1 MEILTRNI
9 PTGMIRSMKLELLT
23 NPQIIS
29 KEQFKCALESDD
41 PERLGNQRTVK
52 QSWIYKHFKNPATKD
67 TKVAIYVNAIVPIN
81 QNLGDYERIAST
93 GNHSVLAIG
102 IRKLPN
108 KNNEIEC
115 LELENPGGSEQT
127 RYVPVEHPFFEE
139 VQVEVIKIFCDAGS
153 EIRSNRLNNYGKRL
167 AEMKYGKL
175 ENNWHKINYEMF
187 FVQAI
192 HPWHKLEFTACPLQ
206 MGCSR
211 RIALLHPPP

>member
-1 MEILTRNI
+1 
-9 PTGMIRSMKLELLT
+9 MKLELL
-23 NPQIIS
+23 PSRPIIS
-29 KEQFKCALESDD
+29 KEQLKCALETNNL
-41 PERLGNQRTVK
+41 EQLGNQRTIK
-52 QSWIYKHFKNPATKD
+52 KSWIYDHFKISQRKE
-67 TKVAIYVNAIVPIN
+67 KIAIYVNAIVPIN
-81 QNLGDYERIAST
+81 QNLDDYDRIAST

-102 IRKLPN
+102 IRSRKI
-108 KNNEIEC
+108 KHAEIEC

-139 VQVEVIKIFCDAGS
+139 VQVEVKKIFCDAGS